1 MTKQLITHLL
11 LTYII
16 FTDVVNVTD
25 VNFSCNYKYFFFSIQ
40 NAFFRQHGL
49 STEDTAAKYKG

>member
-1 MTKQLITHLL
+1 MTNQLITFLL
-11 LTYII
+11 LMYII
-16 FTDVVNVTD
+16 FIDVVNVIG
-25 VNFSCNYKYFFFSIQ
+25 VNSSCNCKFFLSPQ